1 MTEDKTPPAQHQ
13 NQQPGSEK
21 EMDPQPIFIYDHYRS
36 AGKLKDK
43 VAIVTGGDS
52 GIGRAVAVHFAAE
65 GAKVLISYLDEHDD
79 ARTTCEEIEKRGGE
93 VISHAGDVGER
104 QVCQELIDTV
114 LERWGRLDVLVNNA
128 GEQHVCDGLEEIEQ
142 EQWEK
147 TFRTNVFSM
156 FQLTKAALP
165 HLREGSTIVN
175 STSITAYQG
184 NPKLIDYSSTKG
196 AITAFT
202 RSLSI
207 SLAKRGIRVNGVA
220 PGPTWTPLIPS
231 TFDADS
237 VDQFGASTPMERP
250 GQPADLAPGYVY
262 LACDDSSYVSGQVL
276 HINGGKIVNG

>member
-1 MTEDKTPPAQHQ
+1 MSEEKTPPAQHQ
-13 NQQPGSEK
+13 DQQPGSEK
-21 EMDPQPIFIYDHYRS
+21 KMDPPPVFIHDHYRS

-79 ARTTCEEIEKRGGE
+79 ARTACEEIEKRGGE
-93 VISHAGDVGER
+93 VISHAGDIGER
-104 QVCQELIDTV
+104 EVCQELIDTV
-114 LERWGRLDVLVNNA
+114 LARWGRLDVLVNNA

-142 EQWEK
+142 EQWER

-165 HLREGSTIVN
+165 HLGEGAAIVN

-237 VDQFGASTPMERP
+237 VAEFGASTPMERP
-250 GQPADLAPGYVY
+250 GEPADLAPGYVY
-262 LACDDSSYVSGQVL
+262 LACDDSSFVSGQVL

>member
-1 MTEDKTPPAQHQ
+1 M
-13 NQQPGSEK
+13 
-21 EMDPQPIFIYDHYRS
+21 
-36 AGKLKDK
+36 
-43 VAIVTGGDS
+43 
-52 GIGRAVAVHFAAE
+52 
-65 GAKVLISYLDEHDD
+65 LISYLDEHDD

>member
-13 NQQPGSEK
+13 NQQPGSEEK
-21 EMDPQPIFIYDHYRS
+21 MDPQPVFMYDHYRS

-65 GAKVLISYLDEHDD
+65 GAKVLISYLNEHDD

-93 VISHAGDVGER
+93 VISHAGDIGER

-142 EQWEK
+142 EQWER

-207 SLAKRGIRVNGVA
+207 SLADRGIRVNGVA

-231 TFDADS
+231 TFGADA
-237 VDQFGASTPMERP
+237 VDQFGANTPMERP

-262 LACDDSSYVSGQVL
+262 LACDDSAYVSGQVL

>member
-1 MTEDKTPPAQHQ
+1 M
-13 NQQPGSEK
+13 
-21 EMDPQPIFIYDHYRS
+21 
-36 AGKLKDK
+36 
-43 VAIVTGGDS
+43 
-52 GIGRAVAVHFAAE
+52 
-65 GAKVLISYLDEHDD
+65 
-79 ARTTCEEIEKRGGE
+79 
-93 VISHAGDVGER
+93 
-104 QVCQELIDTV
+104 
-114 LERWGRLDVLVNNA
+114 LVNNA

-142 EQWEK
+142 AQWER

-207 SLAKRGIRVNGVA
+207 SLASRGIRVNGVA

-231 TFDADS
+231 TFDAEA
-237 VDQFGASTPMERP
+237 VDEFGANTPMGRP
-250 GQPADLAPGYVY
+250 GEPADLAPGYVY
-262 LACDDSSYVSGQVL
+262 LACEDSSYVSGQVL
-276 HINGGKIVNG
+276 HINGGKVVNG